1 MKTATL
7 LTAWLLLLHA
17 YPLQAQTA
25 FASPLKNWTA
35 AQVKARRI
43 SVQAKNEKLASI
55 LEKIEKQSSLVF
67 VYANDEVN
75 TTQRVTV
82 SIKEKNIGEALTD
95 LLAPLNISYEML
107 NDKIILKPVKPSAPL
122 AGGSSGEE
130 VRKEETATAGQ
141 VADITIEGRVVDAS
155 GKGLEGV
162 SIQLTGTTLGA
173 TTDADGRWVLRI
185 PEERAGSGTLS
196 VSSVCFIRQTIAL
209 DGKKSFFVRLEAENK
224 EMNEGVVGGY
234 ATQKIL
240 SLTGAVDAI
249 SRKAIEDR
257 PVTNV

>member
-25 FASPLKNWTA
+25 FASTLKNWTA
-35 AQVKARRI
+35 AQVKERRI

-82 SIKEKNIGEALTD
+82 SIKDKIIGEALTD

-107 NDKIILKPVKPSAPL
+107 NDKIILKPVK
-122 AGGSSGEE
+122 
-130 VRKEETATAGQ
+130 
-141 VADITIEGRVVDAS
+141 
-155 GKGLEGV
+155 
-162 SIQLTGTTLGA
+162 
-173 TTDADGRWVLRI
+173 
-185 PEERAGSGTLS
+185 
-196 VSSVCFIRQTIAL
+196 
-209 DGKKSFFVRLEAENK
+209 
-224 EMNEGVVGGY
+224 
-234 ATQKIL
+234 
-240 SLTGAVDAI
+240 
-249 SRKAIEDR
+249 
-257 PVTNV
+257 